1 MGAWSL
7 SNQLFASL
15 TAYLACILGGSYQH
29 CYIHVAEWW
38 VAIFYSIKKI
48 NLHHIC
54 TQWCL
59 SQGHELTAHSTRF
72 HHWPWSELMPSYS
85 FLQSYILSYFC
96 VYVQYIYTAEN
107 RCIPNYGRQAV
118 VEDNILLKILIGRTL
133 SKITISKLSQGSWYI
148 YIYIYIYI
156 CIYWLWIGLL
166 LREILVVD

>member
-1 MGAWSL
+1 MYIMGAWSL
-7 SNQLFASL
+7 SLLS
-15 TAYLACILGGSYQH
+15 ILGGSYKH

-48 NLHHIC
+48 NLHIC
-54 TQWCL
+54 TQWYL

-96 VYVQYIYTAEN
+96 VYVHIYIYTAEN

-148 YIYIYIYI
+148 YIYA
-156 CIYWLWIGLL
+156 
-166 LREILVVD
+166 VDLDF

>member
-48 NLHHIC
+48 NLHIC
-54 TQWCL
+54 TQWYL

-96 VYVQYIYTAEN
+96 VYVHIYIYIYTAEN
-107 RCIPNYGRQAV
+107 RCV
-118 VEDNILLKILIGRTL
+118 VEDNILLKILIGWTL

-148 YIYIYIYI
+148 YIYRYIFGWFGFLIHITQDY
-156 CIYWLWIGLL
+156 
-166 LREILVVD
+166 R